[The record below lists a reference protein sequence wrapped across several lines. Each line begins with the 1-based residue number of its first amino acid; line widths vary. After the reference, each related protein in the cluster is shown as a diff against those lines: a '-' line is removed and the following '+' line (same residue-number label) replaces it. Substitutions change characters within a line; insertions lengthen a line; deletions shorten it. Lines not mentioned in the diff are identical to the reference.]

1 MKKRVN
7 QREVTAQRP
16 EPLRPG
22 RASWCGELQLG
33 QLLVPV
39 KAFPAVQ
46 SCVGIQLCQVHAG
59 CGRRIEQPKR
69 CPQHGLLEPHE
80 VGKAFAYSA
89 DEIVEL
95 HPSDLQGI
103 SPVDDKKIVLSQFI
117 GAMSLDLTL
126 LAGRSLQLAPSHA
139 AAGPIY
145 ATIVAALTKAAK
157 WGVGTV
163 VFSGKRSL
171 VVVRPESSRL
181 VLHTLHSPRLLYAPP
196 DAMNT
201 VNGVTRESVT
211 HVCKMIEQN
220 SRPIKWDDL
229 EDESEDRL
237 IELVNAR
244 ICRPTLVKEKL
255 KCPVRRIS
263 ASQPSRRTR
272 PATAKAA

>member
-7 QREVTAQRP
+7 QREVAAQSSEQPRA
-16 EPLRPG
+16 G

-39 KAFPAVQ
+39 KAFPAIQ
-46 SCVGIQLCQVHAG
+46 SCLGIQLCQVHAG

-69 CPQHGLLEPHE
+69 CPQHGLLESHE

-95 HPSDLQGI
+95 DASDLQSI
-103 SPVDDKKIVLSQFI
+103 SPVDDKKIVLAQFI

-139 AAGPIY
+139 AAGPMY

-255 KCPVRRIS
+255 
-263 ASQPSRRTR
+263 
-272 PATAKAA
+272 